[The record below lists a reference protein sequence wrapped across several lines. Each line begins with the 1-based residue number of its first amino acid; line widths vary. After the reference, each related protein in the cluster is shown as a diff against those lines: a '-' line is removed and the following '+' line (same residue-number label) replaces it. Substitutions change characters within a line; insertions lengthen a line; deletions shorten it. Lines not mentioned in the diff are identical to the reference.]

1 MAITIPKERASG
13 LALIM
18 ALSSNDNNRVLIA
31 LRQAKSIRLNELNK
45 LIGGALPSLSGE
57 QVSEFVGTLLSL
69 YSARTGTDTSIDE
82 FVGDLITAAKPNP
95 TAVTE
100 AELRSNLTALLSVRP
115 LSMIAKAR
123 GVHTDHENTFCTVR
137 VLTDVRPV
145 FDVDVRQE
153 PVGFVVAHVLK
164 IGYHHDGRHTSL
176 HIAMDK
182 SDIDNLMQ
190 ALQRAKDKASTISDV
205 LSTKCGYPIL
215 AD

>member
-18 ALSSNDNNRVLIA
+18 ALSSNDNSRVLIA
-31 LRQAKSIRLNELNK
+31 LRQAKSIQLNELNK

-100 AELRSNLTALLSVRP
+100 ADLRSNLTALLSVRP

-137 VLTDVRPV
+137 ILTDVRPI

-182 SDIDNLMQ
+182 GDIDNLMQ